1 MKDEFNV
8 ASLGDADFDYE
19 ASYEALVEFLYLAP
33 VGIIKFRPDGVIE
46 MANPAA
52 AQLLMPLATDGD
64 MSDLFQLLSTTISDL
79 RTYVERFESDAGQIF
94 DQLELVVPS
103 TRATLMLDINKID
116 QRTLMAVIQNV
127 TDLTEARRQAK
138 QETNS
143 QRLLASV
150 FMGINAPVVV
160 VRTDGFIL
168 MANTA
173 FLTLVEYDARGIVGL
188 NIDALLP
195 TEHGAEA
202 RAALSQQM
210 RAGGCYQIGM
220 QIVSKGGTRSNVLMN
235 SALLR
240 QGDHRQFRV
249 ITLLPHTTSESSRT
263 EATQSNVAGSAMA
276 QVQVISLETIKA
288 AIGPDWPFMASRA
301 LMLTEDVLRHL
312 VGHGDIL
319 KCGKDD
325 SFIIW
330 FREPEPERI
339 SMVMQRARNGIRR
352 LFITEFGA
360 KIAGQ
365 VNLALQLDARMG
377 IPC

>member
-1 MKDEFNV
+1 MESLDE
-8 ASLGDADFDYE
+8 ADFDYE

-52 AQLLMPLATDGD
+52 AQLLMPLAADGD
-64 MSDLFQLLSTTISDL
+64 MSDLYRLLSGIAPDL
-79 RTYVERFESDAGQIF
+79 RTYVERFEDDAGQIF
-94 DQLELVVPS
+94 DQMELVVPS
-103 TRATLMLDINKID
+103 TRTTLMLDINKID

-127 TDLTEARRQAK
+127 SDLTEARRQAK

-150 FMGINAPVVV
+150 FMGINAPVIV

-173 FLTLVEYDARGIVGL
+173 FQTMVEYDAKGIVGL

-195 TEHGAEA
+195 TEQGADA
-202 RAALSQQM
+202 RAAQSQQM

-220 QIVSKGGTRSNVLMN
+220 QIVSKSGIRSNVLMN

-240 QGDHRQFRV
+240 QGDHKQFRV
-249 ITLLPHTTSESSRT
+249 ITLLPHAAPGQSRVASAQSSTSGT
-263 EATQSNVAGSAMA
+263 GMA
-276 QVQVISLETIKA
+276 QVQVISLDAIKE
-288 AIGPDWPFMASRA
+288 AIGSDWPFMASRA
-301 LMLTEDVLRHL
+301 LMLSEELLNYL
-312 VGHGDIL
+312 VGHDDIL
-319 KCGKDD
+319 KRGKDD

-330 FREPEPERI
+330 FREPEPDRI
-339 SMVMQRARNGIRR
+339 AAVMQRARNGIRR
-352 LFITEFGA
+352 LFVTEFGA
-360 KIAGQ
+360 KIAAR
-365 VNLALQLDARMG
+365 VNLASQAEAHLPVPA
-377 IPC
+377 

>member
-1 MKDEFNV
+1 MEDLDE
-8 ASLGDADFDYE
+8 AEFDYE

-52 AQLLMPLATDGD
+52 AQLLMPLAADGD
-64 MSDLFQLLSTTISDL
+64 MSDLYHLLSGIAPDL
-79 RTYVERFESDAGQIF
+79 RTYVDRFESDAGQIF
-94 DQLELVVPS
+94 DQMELVLPS
-103 TRATLMLDINKID
+103 SRATLMLDINKID

-173 FLTLVEYDARGIVGL
+173 FQTLVEYDSRGLVGL

-195 TEHGAEA
+195 SEQGPEA
-202 RAALSQQM
+202 RAAQSQQM
-210 RAGGCYQIGM
+210 RAGGCYQIEM
-220 QIVSKGGTRSNVLMN
+220 QIVAKSGQKSNVLMN

-240 QGDHRQFRV
+240 EGDHKQFRV
-249 ITLLPHTTSESSRT
+249 ITLVPNTGSVRSRKDPSQPGTSG
-263 EATQSNVAGSAMA
+263 AAMA
-276 QVQVISLETIKA
+276 QVQMISLEAFKA
-288 AIGPDWPFMASRA
+288 AIGLDWSFMASRA
-301 LMLTEDVLRHL
+301 LALSEDVLKHL
-312 VGHGDIL
+312 LSHNDVL
-319 KCGKDD
+319 KRGKDD

-330 FREPEPERI
+330 FHEPEPERI
-339 SMVMQRARNGIRR
+339 AAIMQRARNGIRR
-352 LFITEFGA
+352 LFVTEFGA
-360 KIAGQ
+360 KIATRINAAAQ
-365 VNLALQLDARMG
+365 ADANVPML
-377 IPC
+377 